1 MAKEKSGG
9 AVSTA
14 VKWAG
19 YLTLIFSICG
29 TVWGVGKY
37 LRAQAETRKS
47 VAALVATAAE
57 EQKARDYSSAWGT
70 LDRAVQLDADAD
82 TVQTAQL
89 NLAMAWLEDVH
100 LSENQKFSDVTGKV
114 EPVLVRAAAGM
125 RAGARRADVRAY
137 IGWAYFLDTRDGR
150 MDLDPARAYQDVTAE
165 DPNNPYAGAMWG
177 HWILWRRCEQLP
189 EAKKHF
195 DAALASGREASFVR
209 RLEMS
214 AVLNCHTDAANAEAV
229 RTANE
234 MRKAGEKV
242 SEAMVSDLLAIYSY
256 EFSPA
261 SSSTAEFVR
270 AVPPAEHLATFD
282 WLFGGLDPGTG
293 NAWARAYYRGAI
305 EEAAGQRDSALAD
318 YRLASDHLS
327 QGSSELGQ
335 PARAAVKRLTQAH

>member
-1 MAKEKSGG
+1 MAKQKSGG

-14 VKWAG
+14 VKWGG

-37 LRAQAETRKS
+37 VSARAETRKN
-47 VAALVATAAE
+47 VAALLATAGE
-57 EQKARDYSSAWGT
+57 QQKARDYSSAWES
-70 LDRAVQLDADAD
+70 LNRAVQLDADAD
-82 TVQTAQL
+82 AVQPAQV

-100 LSENQKFSDVTGKV
+100 LGENQKFSDVTGKV
-114 EPVLVRAAAGM
+114 EPVLTRAAAGM
-125 RAGARRADVRAY
+125 RAGARQADLRAH

-150 MDLDPARAYQDVTAE
+150 MDLDPARAYGEAAAE

-177 HWILWRRCEQLP
+177 HWILWRHCERLA

-195 DAALASGREASFVR
+195 DAALASGREANFVR
-209 RLEMS
+209 RMELSGM
-214 AVLNCHTDAANAEAV
+214 LNCHDDEANGEAV

-234 MRKAGEKV
+234 MRKAQQKPNDLAV
-242 SEAMVSDLLAIYSY
+242 SELLAVYAD
-256 EFSPA
+256 EFSPERPA
-261 SSSTAEFVR
+261 TADFIR

-318 YRLASDHLS
+318 YKLASDHLP
-327 QGSSELGQ
+327 QGGSELGP
-335 PARAAVKRLTQAH
+335 PARAAIKRLTQAH